1 MRVDD
6 FVMLG
11 RTVPEHSKK
20 YGETVCSAG
29 YSKEL
34 RSLLRVYPLP
44 RNNGIKLWTQC
55 RIPMRRPNHD
65 NREESWR
72 IDAQT
77 DDAFEA
83 MRCIDVLGEA
93 RKDKEFDFLKSL
105 AVNSIAELNEKRR
118 SLAIV
123 APTHIDGYFEQVKGV
138 DPYWQE
144 TLFERVGEG
153 KPDINP
159 RLHFTLDDG
168 EHRLQYREWGV
179 HELIRKDRKA
189 AERLFDV
196 DVDRLKLTDPAWE
209 HLLFIGNMNTHR
221 NNWLVI
227 NKISRKRQIQSDLFM

>member
-20 YGETVCSAG
+20 YGQTVCSAG

-34 RSLLRVYPLP
+34 RALLRVYPLP
-44 RNNGIKLWTQC
+44 RNNGIELWAQC

-65 NREESWR
+65 NRDESWR
-72 IDAQT
+72 IDAQSG
-77 DDAFEA
+77 DAQEA
-83 MRCIDVLGEA
+83 MQLIEVFGKA
-93 RKDKEFDFLKSL
+93 NKDKEFDFLKSL
-105 AVNSIAELNEKRR
+105 AVSSIAELNEKRR

-123 APTHIDGYFEQVKGV
+123 APTRIDGFFEQVKGV

-153 KPDINP
+153 KPDIIP
-159 RLHFTLDDG
+159 RFRFSLDDG
-168 EHRLQYREWGV
+168 EHCLQYREWGA
-179 HELIRKDRKA
+179 HELIRKHREQ
-189 AERLFDV
+189 AETLFE
-196 DVDRLKLTDPAWE
+196 RIKITDPAWE
-209 HLLFIGNMNTHR
+209 HLLLIGNMNTHR

-227 NKISRKRQIQSDLFM
+227 NKISRKQKVQTDIFDS